1 MIKKFFILLA
11 VSLLMASSSVYASVV
26 DDLKFSGYIADKAEI
41 LNEET
46 EKNLNEMLH
55 DLAKKTSSVI
65 AIVTVKSL
73 DGESIDSANEK
84 ILETFAITDPETN
97 KGLIFLI
104 ALDNR
109 QLQVLLDK
117 GLVGEVKPED
127 LKSIID
133 KNVIPF
139 FQTSEYD
146 KGIVRGTYLLA
157 EKVAKINGQTIEY
170 KAEVPKVQLSW
181 AQVNKNWL
189 WLLLIPVLGVI
200 GGILAYHITRK
211 NKNSNTD
218 QEV

>member
-11 VSLLMASSSVYASVV
+11 VSLLMVANSVYASVA
-26 DDLKFSGYIADKAEI
+26 DNLKFNGYIADKAEI

-55 DLAKKTSSVI
+55 DLAKKTSSVV
-65 AIVTVKSL
+65 ALVTVKSL
-73 DGESIDSANEK
+73 EGESIDAANEK
-84 ILETFAITDPETN
+84 ILATYAITDPETN
-97 KGLIFLI
+97 KGLVFLI
-104 ALDNR
+104 ALDDR

-170 KAEVPKVQLSW
+170 KAEVPKVQLTLG
-181 AQVNKNWL
+181 QVNKNWL

-200 GGILAYHITRK
+200 GGILAYYITRK

>member
-1 MIKKFFILLA
+1 MFFNFNCLNLHQTSEHVTCI
-11 VSLLMASSSVYASVV
+11 
-26 DDLKFSGYIADKAEI
+26 KAEI

-97 KGLIFLI
+97 KGLVFLI
-104 ALDNR
+104 ALDDR

-189 WLLLIPVLGVI
+189 WLLIIPVFGVI
-200 GGILAYHITRK
+200 GGILAYYITRK